1 MVTILTHSNRKRDPE
16 HTSWSE
22 IKAFETEMIDNFDDQ
37 TISLGHDEI
46 DFNLLNKQPSNLFIF
61 ATGMIDDELKENVEK
76 SSANIFIVIQDP
88 NWPTDVRIDKPHV
101 LITPFKALDKMSAK
115 DAYEKLKLVTPNIQI
130 NKPEK
135 HIYLPFGNMSITSRY
150 YAKQRSLTQYTSIH
164 KTSNI
169 VYAGSLKEDRKDLFI
184 KLVNAYPDVDF
195 IGNFDSTDFKKMTGI
210 ECNVLHFKG
219 RRPANQVTFIQRIY
233 DKIAIM
239 PDRKMI
245 ELDVSYIR
253 YIEMYLS
260 DAEIILFAEDDMQN
274 QAHEIMKKNA
284 NVLPNGSYK
293 MNNDK
298 LIANYGLMPDMIKS
312 KLKGSY

>member
-1 MVTILTHSNRKRDPE
+1 MKAVLTHSNRKRDDN

-22 IKAFETEMIDNFDDQ
+22 ILAFETEIQDNLCNKTVLLSHND
-37 TISLGHDEI
+37 I
-46 DFNLLNKQPSNLFIF
+46 DFKDVNKDDLIFVF
-61 ATGMIDDELKENVEK
+61 ATGQLDKELKSNLEQTN
-76 SSANIFIVIQDP
+76 AQIYFIVQDP
-88 NWPTDVRIDKPHV
+88 NWQTDIRLNQNYT
-101 LITPFKALDKMSAK
+101 LITPFKELNNLNEQDV
-115 DAYEKLKLVTPNIQI
+115 YQKLKLITPNILL
-130 NKPEK
+130 NMPKK

-169 VYAGSLKEDRKDLFI
+169 VYTGSLKEDRKDLFI

-260 DAEIILFAEDDMQN
+260 DAEIILFADDDMQN

-312 KLKGSY
+312 KLKGSC